1 MSWSTKTGWRW
12 VVEYFLFIF
21 FCLIWVVYMH
31 AIESFN
37 ETDGP
42 WFASSDQYKKKYM
55 HKKLKN
61 ICEEYRLQF
70 PNTREI
76 IKIYHQG
83 LCIFVAFIF
92 LSNSLVVLF
101 FVQINVSKIKFQI
114 FEFFCVNFILKFGF
128 LRNLPFTTNYL

>member
-1 MSWSTKTGWRW
+1 
-12 VVEYFLFIF
+12 
-21 FCLIWVVYMH
+21 MH

-42 WFASSDQYKKKYM
+42 WFASSDQYKKKKYM

-76 IKIYHQG
+76 I
-83 LCIFVAFIF
+83 
-92 LSNSLVVLF
+92 
-101 FVQINVSKIKFQI
+101 
-114 FEFFCVNFILKFGF
+114 
-128 LRNLPFTTNYL
+128 